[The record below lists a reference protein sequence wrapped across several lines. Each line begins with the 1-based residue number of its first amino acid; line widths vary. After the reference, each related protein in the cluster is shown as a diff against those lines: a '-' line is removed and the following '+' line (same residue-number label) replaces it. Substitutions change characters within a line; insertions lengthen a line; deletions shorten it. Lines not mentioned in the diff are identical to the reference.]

1 MPYYP
6 PQQEP
11 YGFYNP
17 NMAGPD
23 WARGIGYWMGQLLER
38 REGRRQEDEERAKWE
53 QEQDLQRRRATAYE
67 KSIEL
72 QGQQRGQPQRDF
84 VAENAAELKTKYDA
98 LVPHM
103 GEKGASLAVYGGI
116 KPSAAGAEKPDPA
129 VAKQEKRVEAFIKEV
144 SGSYDAEIKRLRTAK
159 EKIAG
164 EDLPGGPEAIKQIDE
179 ALKNMQ
185 IAAQHVKG
193 IAGNYSRTG
202 NISGQELNM
211 LRDYYMGI
219 ENAKT
224 NPFMTSGR
232 DQPGPM
238 ATRTPGVSPSGMAPA
253 QAPMQDEIDTSQW
266 PEPVRRAM
274 EESGIPP
281 EIAEAYWRIFTQGPG
296 SVKKKE

>member
-67 KSIEL
+67 KSVDL

-116 KPSAAGAEKPDPA
+116 KPSAAGAEKPDPEIA
-129 VAKQEKRVEAFIKEV
+129 AQKKNAQAWAKDVSKR
-144 SGSYDAEIKRLRTAK
+144 YDDEIGRLRTVA
-159 EKIAG
+159 EKIAK
-164 EDLPGGPEAIKQIDE
+164 EDLPGGPEAAKQVGDILNNLLQAQSHLRAITARFQQTGQLTGEEMNMLMTYGAQIEQIKKNPTL
-179 ALKNMQ
+179 ALDQAK
-185 IAAQHVKG
+185 
-193 IAGNYSRTG
+193 TG
-202 NISGQELNM
+202 PEFSGQ
-211 LRDYYMGI
+211 GQG
-219 ENAKT
+219 A
-224 NPFMTSGR
+224 P
-232 DQPGPM
+232 PGGVGM
-238 ATRTPGVSPSGMAPA
+238 PGQG
-253 QAPMQDEIDTSQW
+253 EIDTSQW

-296 SVKKKE
+296 SVKKK